1 MRHITLLLMVMAT
14 ALLAASGVAW
24 AVTKT
29 CPPDP
34 KACVGTNGADVL
46 KSTSKDNNMLGKGG
60 NDTYT
65 NFVRGNVGKDVIK
78 DTRGSDKLLLTNY
91 SQSEVK
97 ARKLDTNKNNKAD
110 SVVLYLGQGGKHWV
124 GILGFYDDARSKP
137 PFRRGPG
144 YIEVIRTKGSSSGPS
159 NPSNPSKN
167 TITGD
172 YVGTR
177 TIVGA
182 SPPTSTE
189 CYSFYSD
196 HTVELRHNGLPTVNL
211 TGIYQGDATG
221 GKIVW
226 DPDSGKVPSSVVAQG
241 DGSLEID
248 GLNVKRT
255 VSCLN
260 P

>member
-1 MRHITLLLMVMAT
+1 MVMAT

-34 KACVGTNGADVL
+34 KVCAGTNGADVL
-46 KSTSKDNNMLGKGG
+46 KSSSKDNNMLGKGG

-65 NFVRGNVGKDVIK
+65 HFVRGNVGKDVIK

-97 ARKLDTNKNNKAD
+97 ARRLDTNKNNKAD
-110 SVVLYLGQGGKHWV
+110 SVVLYLGQGRQHWV
-124 GILGFYDDARSKP
+124 AILGFYDDTRSKP

-159 NPSNPSKN
+159 NPSKN

-182 SPPTSTE
+182 SPPTSRE
-189 CYSFYSD
+189 CYSFYSN
-196 HTVELRHNGLPTVNL
+196 HTVELRHNGLPTVNE
-211 TGIYQGDATG
+211 TGTYQGDATG

-226 DPDSGKVPSSVVAQG
+226 NSGKVPSSVVAQG
-241 DGSLEID
+241 DGSLKID
-248 GLNVKRT
+248 GLT
-255 VSCLN
+255 VTPIRSCKSV
-260 P
+260 

>member
-1 MRHITLLLMVMAT
+1 
-14 ALLAASGVAW
+14 
-24 AVTKT
+24 
-29 CPPDP
+29 
-34 KACVGTNGADVL
+34 
-46 KSTSKDNNMLGKGG
+46 
-60 NDTYT
+60 
-65 NFVRGNVGKDVIK
+65 
-78 DTRGSDKLLLTNY
+78 
-91 SQSEVK
+91 
-97 ARKLDTNKNNKAD
+97 
-110 SVVLYLGQGGKHWV
+110 V
-124 GILGFYDDARSKP
+124 GISGFYDDSRSKP

-144 YIEVIRTKGSSSGPS
+144 YIEVIRTKGSSSGTSNPS

-182 SPPTSTE
+182 SPPTSRE

-221 GKIVW
+221 GEIVW
-226 DPDSGKVPSSVVAQG
+226 DSASGKVPSSVVAQG

-248 GLNVKRT
+248 GLNVKRI
-255 VSCLN
+255 VSCLS

>member
-1 MRHITLLLMVMAT
+1 VRHITLLLIVMAT

-34 KACVGTNGADVL
+34 KVCVGTNGADVL
-46 KSTSKDNNMLGKGG
+46 KSSSKDNNMLGKGG

-65 NFVRGNVGKDVIK
+65 HFVRGNVGKDVIK

-97 ARKLDTNKNNKAD
+97 ARRLDTNKNNKAD
-110 SVVLYLGQGGKHWV
+110 SVVLYLGQDGKHWV
-124 GILGFYDDARSKP
+124 GISGFYDDTRSKP

-182 SPPTSTE
+182 SPPTSRE

-196 HTVELRHNGLPTVNL
+196 RTVELRHNGLPTVNE
-211 TGIYQGDATG
+211 TGIYKGDASSG
-221 GKIVW
+221 EIVW
-226 DPDSGKVPSSVVAQG
+226 NSGKVPSSVVAQG
-241 DGSLEID
+241 DGSLKID
-248 GLNVKRT
+248 GLTVTRI
-255 VSCLN
+255 VSCLS
-260 P
+260 PP